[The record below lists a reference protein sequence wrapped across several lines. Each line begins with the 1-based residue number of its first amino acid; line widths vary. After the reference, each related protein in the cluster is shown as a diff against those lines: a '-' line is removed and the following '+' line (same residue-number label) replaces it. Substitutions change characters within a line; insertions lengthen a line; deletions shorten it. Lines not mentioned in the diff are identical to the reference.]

1 MEKIQKALEKALGSD
16 QAREPS
22 AARKPALVNG
32 TAARPAPSGTGSL
45 DISYTATRVT
55 PVHDQKLERQRL
67 MAGIER
73 HALSDTFRMLRTR
86 VLNRMEAS
94 DYRTLGIASSVGQ
107 EGKTLVASNLAIS
120 LSKVLTR
127 TVLLVDLDLRSP
139 SVHEYF
145 GVDPEPG
152 LLGFLKDGLEL
163 SQCLVN
169 PGIERLVLLP
179 NGRPMHNSSEL
190 ITMPRMLQLS
200 KELRD
205 TYKDRIVIYD
215 LPPVLLTD
223 DALAFMKH
231 IDCCLLVAAE
241 GRTKEDQVKKTV
253 SLLQGYP
260 LIGSVLNRSSET
272 MPRYYGR

>member
-1 MEKIQKALEKALGSD
+1 MEKIQKALEKSLGSGQTD
-16 QAREPS
+16 PS
-22 AARKPALVNG
+22 SPAKRPAGLNG
-32 TAARPAPSGTGSL
+32 TGRQPATGTGSL
-45 DISYTATRVT
+45 DIAYTSTRVT
-55 PVHDQKLERQRL
+55 PVHDQKLERHRL

-94 DYRTLGIASSVGQ
+94 DYRTIGIASSVGQ

-120 LSKVLTR
+120 LAKVLTR

-139 SVHEYF
+139 SVHTYF

-152 LLGFLKDGLEL
+152 LLGFLNNGLEL

-179 NGRPMHNSSEL
+179 NGRPVHNSSEV

-231 IDCCLLVAAE
+231 IDCCLLVASE
-241 GRTKEDQVKKTV
+241 GRTKEDQVKKTI